1 MVSEVNQS
9 LFELARLVGAGI
21 VGGLI
26 ASYATHRFTHSRERE
41 SGREQRRRDFRSFLI
56 GFKSEATDL
65 HYPSTSH
72 FANFYEEKKPSLR
85 QLAATV
91 RDDFPRKRRVTFD
104 GLVNT
109 AASFTGGQA
118 CEPDGK
124 KRVIEAFDAV
134 LQFLD
139 GRVT

>member
-1 MVSEVNQS
+1 VSEANQS

-21 VGGLI
+21 VGGLL
-26 ASYATHRFTHSRERE
+26 ASYATHRFTRSRERE
-41 SGREQRRRDFRSFLI
+41 SGREQRKRDFRSFLI

-72 FANFYEEKKPSLR
+72 FANVYQEKKPGLR

-91 RDDFPRKRRVTFD
+91 RDDLPRKRRAAFD
-104 GLVNT
+104 GLVNRAT
-109 AASFTGGQA
+109 GFTGGQA
-118 CEPDGK
+118 CKPDGK
-124 KRVIEAFDAV
+124 KRVIEAFDAI

-139 GRVT
+139 GPAT